1 MFHPLLSSSRL
12 LKVQNAL
19 LEQGYVTTR
28 VMAEEQDL
36 TQGTFTLMLQPGR
49 IEQIR
54 PERELQ
60 ATVLKS

>member
-1 MFHPLLSSSRL
+1 
-12 LKVQNAL
+12 
-19 LEQGYVTTR
+19 
-28 VMAEEQDL
+28 MAEEQDL
-36 TQGTFTLMLQPGR
+36 IQGTFTLMLQPGR

>member
-19 LEQGYVTTR
+19 LEQGYVTTW

-36 TQGTFTLMLQPGR
+36 IQGTFTLMLQPGR